1 MEIQWMLVLYSLFM
15 GLAIGPFALLALTD
29 ACAKRSALC
38 KWASLVGLGCVIIA
52 GIAAF
57 AHLQRPLAA
66 INVFSNFRSPI
77 TQETVAVLLTGVI
90 AALLAASYLFNWMTG
105 LRKPLAWIGLVVAV
119 VAVILIAGIY
129 LLPARPAWNTWLL
142 PIALLA
148 SSLINSLLLA
158 WALVVLVPTSPD
170 EEDRKELTAKLRSWV
185 LAVLLV
191 YAIVAVIYFLIAAN
205 RQGEIARLLMG
216 DLALWFWLGL
226 VVVGLVA
233 PGLLVWLGKKNVR
246 VSALAA
252 FLLVVVGGLI
262 VRMML
267 FPLGTRIPITNLW

>member
-15 GLAIGPFALLALTD
+15 GLSIGPFALLALTD

-77 TQETVAVLLTGVI
+77 TQETVAVLVTGVI
-90 AALLAASYLFNWMTG
+90 AALLAASFLFNWMTG

-119 VAVILIAGIY
+119 IAVIMIASIY

-142 PIALLA
+142 PLALLA

-185 LAVLLV
+185 LAVLIV

-205 RQGEIARLLMG
+205 RQGEIARLLTG

-233 PGLLVWLGKKNVR
+233 PALLVWLGKKNVR